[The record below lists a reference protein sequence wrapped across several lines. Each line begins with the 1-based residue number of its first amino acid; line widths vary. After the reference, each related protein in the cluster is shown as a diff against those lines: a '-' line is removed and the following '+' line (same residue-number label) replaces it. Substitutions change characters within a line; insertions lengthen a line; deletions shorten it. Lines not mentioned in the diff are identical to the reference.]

1 MNTSQ
6 RHEKYF
12 VILKDHKLKFE
23 NDATTRLINQAKN
36 EIERISKLILEN
48 INKEIQNKLKLQQ

>member
-6 RHEKYF
+6 RNEKYF

-23 NDATTRLINQAKN
+23 NDVTTRLINQAKN

-48 INKEIQNKLKLQQ
+48 INKEIQNKLKLQ